1 MSSSYN
7 ELTFYQNYLCKIQE
21 YVICNRYVK
30 AGLNKVLKNHVYM
43 LPYVVYVAYVYTLH
57 KKWGFPLRISS
68 VNVIKSLFTA
78 DLVTSI
84 KEILNGKLHFL
95 CSDIYLYVFTYACIC
110 LHMYIYVCICCIRIC
125 ICCIFICCIF
135 CK

>member
-21 YVICNRYVK
+21 YVICNGYVK
-30 AGLNKVLKNHVYM
+30 AGLNKKKFWSWSEVLKNHVYM
-43 LPYVVYVAYVYTLH
+43 LPYVVYLAYVYTLH
-57 KKWGFPLRISS
+57 KNWGFPLRISS
-68 VNVIKSLFTA
+68 VNVIKLLFTA

-95 CSDIYLYVFTYACIC
+95 CSDIYLYVFT
-110 LHMYIYVCICCIRIC
+110 
-125 ICCIFICCIF
+125 
-135 CK
+135 